1 MSKNLSAKCYQEHKE
16 GLQKKLV
23 KDTKISSKKK
33 KKVWERSE
41 RYGFERYK
49 NLSEDEKQ
57 KLLEYTKNIELEKTL
72 YYKYN
77 ENF

>member
-1 MSKNLSAKCYQEHKE
+1 MYKSLSAKCYQEHKE

-33 KKVWERSE
+33 KKAWERSE

-49 NLSEDEKQ
+49 NLSEEK
-57 KLLEYTKNIELEKTL
+57 KKKKKKKKKSLRETSKH
-72 YYKYN
+72 
-77 ENF
+77 F

>member
-33 KKVWERSE
+33 KKRPENVLNVMVLNVTKI
-41 RYGFERYK
+41 FQKMK
-49 NLSEDEKQ
+49 NKSFLSIQ
-57 KLLEYTKNIELEKTL
+57 KI
-72 YYKYN
+72 
-77 ENF
+77 

>member
-49 NLSEDEKQ
+49 NISEDEKQ

>member
-33 KKVWERSE
+33 KKAWERAE

-57 KLLEYTKNIELEKTL
+57 KLLEYTKNIELEKAL
-72 YYKYN
+72 YYKYK

>member
-33 KKVWERSE
+33 KRPENVLNVMVLNVTKI
-41 RYGFERYK
+41 FQKMK
-49 NLSEDEKQ
+49 NKSFLSIQ
-57 KLLEYTKNIELEKTL
+57 KI
-72 YYKYN
+72 
-77 ENF
+77 

>member
-33 KKVWERSE
+33 KKGPENVLNVMVLNVTKI
-41 RYGFERYK
+41 FQKMK
-49 NLSEDEKQ
+49 NKSFLSIQ
-57 KLLEYTKNIELEKTL
+57 KI
-72 YYKYN
+72 
-77 ENF
+77 

>member
-33 KKVWERSE
+33 KRPENVLNVMVLKVTKIFRKM
-41 RYGFERYK
+41 K
-49 NLSEDEKQ
+49 NKSFLSIQ
-57 KLLEYTKNIELEKTL
+57 KI
-72 YYKYN
+72 
-77 ENF
+77 